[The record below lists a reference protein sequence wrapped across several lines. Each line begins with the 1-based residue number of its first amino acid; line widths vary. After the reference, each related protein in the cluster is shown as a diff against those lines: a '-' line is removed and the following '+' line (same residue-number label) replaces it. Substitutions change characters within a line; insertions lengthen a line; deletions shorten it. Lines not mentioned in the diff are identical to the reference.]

1 MVLSWTLSILLS
13 TKEIK
18 YFCQMVKLIFVC
30 CVNIKYVV
38 FEKLYKNPPII
49 KKYPKI
55 RKTGQIYE

>member
-1 MVLSWTLSILLS
+1 
-13 TKEIK
+13 
-18 YFCQMVKLIFVC
+18 MVKLIFVC

-55 RKTGQIYE
+55 RKTSQIYE